1 MESKINKNKDKKHK
15 LKILFVCYGNKCR
28 SPMAEGIA
36 KKMLKG
42 IAHIES
48 AGIAAW
54 GYDASHEAI
63 KVIKDEFDIDI
74 SDHKPKDIKNLSLSN
89 FDYIVTMDS
98 YVNNYI
104 KKYIKHYYQIK
115 SNKIISW
122 HINDP
127 YGGSINDYKK
137 CANTLQTHIKELI
150 TKILSNNFFW

>member
-1 MESKINKNKDKKHK
+1 MESKNNKNKDDKHK

-42 IAHIES
+42 IAHVES

-63 KVIKDEFDIDI
+63 KVMKDEFDIDI
-74 SDHKPKDIKNLSLSN
+74 SEHNPTDITDLSLNN

-98 YVNNYI
+98 YIDTCI
-104 KKYIKHYYQIK
+104 KKYIKQYHQIK
-115 SNKIISW
+115 SNKIILW
-122 HINDP
+122 NINDP
-127 YGGSINDYKK
+127 YGGSVDDYKK
-137 CANTLQTHIKELI
+137 CAITLQTHIKNLL
-150 TKILSNNFFW
+150 TKI

>member
-1 MESKINKNKDKKHK
+1 MGSKNNKNKDDKHK

-42 IAHIES
+42 KAYVES

-54 GYDASHEAI
+54 GSNASGEAI
-63 KVIKDEFDIDI
+63 EVMKNEFDIDI
-74 SDHKPKDIKNLSLSN
+74 SDHNPTDITDLSLNN

-98 YVNNYI
+98 YIDTYI
-104 KKYIKHYYQIK
+104 KKYIKKYYQIE

-122 HINDP
+122 NIIDP
-127 YGGSINDYKK
+127 YGGSINDYGK
-137 CANTLQTHIKELI
+137 CANTLQNHIQNLLTEIIK
-150 TKILSNNFFW
+150 